1 MSSIQRRTSL
11 NWQLIA
17 AQFQGLQGRH
27 PATWRIIP
35 RLLCAFGV
43 SLMVVMA
50 GGWLVWTAQWEAL
63 ASGQAEE
70 LRQKQAF
77 TEKARQ
83 SGHLDILRQQKIQV
97 QSQVDKLEQQLP
109 GKSEMDALLSEINQ
123 AGINRGLQFELFKPG
138 QVRLH
143 DFYAELPIEIKL
155 TGNYHALAS
164 FTSDIANL
172 QRIVTIDSIA
182 ITQLR
187 EGLQSFEGVIH
198 TFRYLDKDEMA
209 SQRKTAED
217 SKRRGNK

>member
-1 MSSIQRRTSL
+1 MMSIQRGTPL
-11 NWQLIA
+11 NWQLVA
-17 AQFQGLQGRH
+17 AQFHGLQGRH
-27 PATWRIIP
+27 PGTWPIVL
-35 RLLCAFGV
+35 RLFCALGI

-50 GGWLVWTAQWEAL
+50 GGWLVWTSQWEEL
-63 ASGQAEE
+63 AAGQAEE
-70 LRQKQAF
+70 VRQKQEF
-77 TEKARQ
+77 TEKVRQ
-83 SGHLDILRQQKIQV
+83 SGHLDILRQQKAQV
-97 QSQVDKLEQQLP
+97 KAQVEKLERQLP

-155 TGNYHALAS
+155 TGNYHALAG

-172 QRIVTIDSIA
+172 QRIVTLDRIA

-187 EGLQSFEGVIH
+187 EGVQSFEGVIH

-209 SQRKTAED
+209 AQKKVAED
-217 SKRRGNK
+217 SKKRGNK

>member
-1 MSSIQRRTSL
+1 MMSIQRGTPL
-11 NWQLIA
+11 NWQLVA
-17 AQFQGLQGRH
+17 AQFHGLQGRH
-27 PATWRIIP
+27 PGTWPIVP
-35 RLLCAFGV
+35 RLFCALGI

-50 GGWLVWTAQWEAL
+50 GGWLVWTSQWEEL
-63 ASGQAEE
+63 AAGQAEE
-70 LRQKQAF
+70 VRQKQEF
-77 TEKARQ
+77 TEKVRQ
-83 SGHLDILRQQKIQV
+83 SGHLDILRQQKAQV
-97 QSQVDKLEQQLP
+97 KAQVEKLERQLP

-155 TGNYHALAS
+155 TGNYHALAG

-172 QRIVTIDSIA
+172 QRIVTLDRIA

-187 EGLQSFEGVIH
+187 EGVQSFEGVIH

-209 SQRKTAED
+209 AQKKVAED
-217 SKRRGNK
+217 SKKRGNK

>member
-1 MSSIQRRTSL
+1 
-11 NWQLIA
+11 
-17 AQFQGLQGRH
+17 
-27 PATWRIIP
+27 
-35 RLLCAFGV
+35 
-43 SLMVVMA
+43 MVVMA

-77 TEKARQ
+77 TEKVRQ
-83 SGHLDILRQQKIQV
+83 SGHLDILRQQKIKV

-155 TGNYHALAS
+155 TGNYHALAG

-172 QRIVTIDSIA
+172 QRIVTLDRIA

-187 EGLQSFEGVIH
+187 EGVQSFEGVVH
-198 TFRYLDKDEMA
+198 TFRYLDKDELA
-209 SQRKTAED
+209 AQKKIAED
-217 SKRRGNK
+217 SKKRGNK